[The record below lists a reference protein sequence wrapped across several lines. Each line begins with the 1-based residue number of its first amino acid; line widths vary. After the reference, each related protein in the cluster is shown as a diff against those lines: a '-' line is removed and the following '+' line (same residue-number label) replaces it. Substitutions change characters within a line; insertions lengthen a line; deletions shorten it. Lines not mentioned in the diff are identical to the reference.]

1 MEILNKSWKI
11 ISNKSKSR
19 IKIYLILIFFVSALE
34 VVGIS
39 LIVPIIAAINND
51 LINNNFIILNT
62 LINYYE
68 IETQFELV
76 AFLLVIFL
84 LFIFIKNIIV
94 SFFYYYESFVSEN
107 IQVETA
113 QKLFS
118 NYLRLPYQFHLNTN
132 SSKLVRNVHNETEV
146 FSSTVKST
154 ILLIS
159 ELILTIFILSFL
171 LFYEPIGTLVII
183 SIFFVSSFLFILIT
197 KSKIANFANFE
208 DNAESWTDL
217 AFMRSSQRLGQ
228 YIYCSTQL
236 PHTSTST

>member
-1 MEILNKSWKI
+1 MGILNKSWKI

-19 IKIYLILIFFVSALE
+19 IKIYFILIFFVSSLE

-51 LINNNFIILNT
+51 LINSNYIILNN

-76 AFLLVIFL
+76 VFLLIIFL

-118 NYLRLPYQFHLNTN
+118 NYLRLPFQFHLNIN

-146 FSSTVKST
+146 
-154 ILLIS
+154 
-159 ELILTIFILSFL
+159 
-171 LFYEPIGTLVII
+171 
-183 SIFFVSSFLFILIT
+183 
-197 KSKIANFANFE
+197 
-208 DNAESWTDL
+208 
-217 AFMRSSQRLGQ
+217 
-228 YIYCSTQL
+228 
-236 PHTSTST
+236 